1 MSAAQFVREDRSCE
15 LPRVPATVGSDGYDV
30 SKLLAS
36 TGDVTLDYGF
46 GNTASCRSAITYI
59 DGDAGILRYRG
70 YPIEQLAEHSTFLE
84 TSYLV
89 LYGELPTAS
98 ELEAFTQAISG
109 HYLLTND
116 SRRCSG
122 CSHAGP
128 TRCRCWPRG
137 STRSPPSRCRRWHSP
152 SARSNSMPTG

>member
-1 MSAAQFVREDRSCE
+1 MSTARYVRDEQSCE

-36 TGDVTLDYGF
+36 TGDVALDYGF

-84 TSYLV
+84 V
-89 LYGELPTAS
+89 AW
-98 ELEAFTQAISG
+98 
-109 HYLLTND
+109 LLLNL
-116 SRRCSG
+116 
-122 CSHAGP
+122 
-128 TRCRCWPRG
+128 
-137 STRSPPSRCRRWHSP
+137 
-152 SARSNSMPTG
+152 